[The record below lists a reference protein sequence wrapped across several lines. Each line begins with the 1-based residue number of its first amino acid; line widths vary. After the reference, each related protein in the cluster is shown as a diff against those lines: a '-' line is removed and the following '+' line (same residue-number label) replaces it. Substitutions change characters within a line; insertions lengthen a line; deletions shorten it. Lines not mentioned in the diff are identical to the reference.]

1 MSGIDPNGGGAL
13 VVPGGGGTSL
23 SDATPA
29 ALGTAAAG
37 VSTSASRADHVHEAP
52 AGGTAHTSGTLG
64 ARPAVPAAGD
74 TYAVTSG
81 ASLGARYVCYVAGS
95 WEVFV
100 MPLSAGHS
108 WERLAPATAGG
119 AARFLD
125 TDSLQAYTSSG
136 QASPGW
142 GVELPGGLGP
152 DRASLTTT
160 SGILTTGVDLSGYAI
175 DSLTIAALIYWDGPI
190 VGTYAAVF
198 TFGNNAEG
206 TRGCLVY
213 FKQNGG
219 NVDLIAQGG
228 VGAGETVLQASAN
241 PSAGLH
247 AVVVSAVN
255 VAGTHKWRWS
265 LDGSAAADTNMTANY
280 VTPTSTDSFAV
291 GSSGSALL
299 PIPGKVCDVC
309 VWQSV
314 LSSADMA
321 LLTTLPGT
329 PTYRLPESASTGAA
343 QIRAEAARYDPTFPL
358 VLPARGLAQPMTVG
372 ASVRKVAYP

>member
-1 MSGIDPNGGGAL
+1 MADRFTVTSTT
-13 VVPGGGGTSL
+13 PGQVATHSGGTL
-23 SDATPA
+23 A
-29 ALGTAAAG
+29 
-37 VSTSASRADHVHEAP
+37 
-52 AGGTAHTSGTLG
+52 
-64 ARPAVPAAGD
+64 ARPASPAAGD
-74 TYAVTSG
+74 TYAVTTG
-81 ASLGARYVCYVAGS
+81 AQTGARYVCYVAGS

-175 DSLTIAALIYWDGPI
+175 NSLTIAALIYWGGPI
-190 VGTYAAVF
+190 VGTYAAVV
-198 TFGNNAEG
+198 TFGNNATG

-228 VGAGETVLQASAN
+228 VGAGETVLVASAN
-241 PSAGLH
+241 PSVGLH
-247 AVVVSAVN
+247 AVAVAAIN
-255 VAGTHKWRWS
+255 SGGNKWRYS
-265 LDGSAAADTNMTANY
+265 YDGSAAADVAMTAAY

-291 GSSGSALL
+291 GCSGSASL
-299 PIPGKVCDVC
+299 PLPGKVCDVC
-309 VWQSV
+309 VWQSTI
-314 LSSADMA
+314 SGADLA
-321 LLTTLPGT
+321 ALTTLPGT

-343 QIRAEAARYDPTFPL
+343 QIRAEANRYDATFPL
-358 VLPARGLAQPMTVG
+358 VLPVRGLAQPLTVG
-372 ASVRKVAYP
+372 SSVRKISYP